1 MGDIAVKF
9 VEADGSVYDAVGEEG
24 QSVMQLAVKSG
35 VTGVWAECGG
45 MCACAT
51 CQCYVAPEWADALE
65 PMTDMEDGMLTAAWQ
80 RSEYSRLTC
89 QIKLNSALDGI
100 TFRVPA
106 EQA

>member
-1 MGDIAVKF
+1 MGEIAVKF
-9 VEADGSVYDAVGEEG
+9 VAADGSVIDAKGDDG
-24 QSVMQLAVKSG
+24 QTVMHLAVTSG

-51 CQCYVAPEWADALE
+51 CQCYVDPEWADKLE
-65 PMTDMEDGMLTAAWQ
+65 PMDDMEDGMLTAAWE

-89 QIKLNSALDGI
+89 QIKLNSALSGI

-106 EQA
+106 AQA